1 MRRTSLRTATTV
13 AWILAYAASLVPA
26 RAADIGRIDE
36 SRALR
41 LLNAQS
47 CSRIVAE
54 HYAPPKN
61 LLAQAA
67 PSPSPSSSPA
77 ARPTPISF
85 QLPSTIPTPP
95 AVPTPTP
102 NPSTLAAPVYLVRGG
117 ATPPPIPRAGHG
129 LPTPQPIPTGVP
141 TLAPNQIAI
150 LADKVKG
157 NTNLGN
163 PGDATGNVHI
173 FFGQDE
179 LIGEH
184 AHYDGIR
191 TITVTGKPYIIN
203 HAHDSILNAKTI
215 VFDTIDQT
223 AKLIGGSGES
233 SEGVQHGL
241 VYFRSPDLHTDSKG
255 VGHGTKAFV
264 TTCDNPRA
272 GYHITGKTITYYPG
286 SKIVI
291 VDAILWLGA
300 AAVFF
305 LPRIVI
311 PLRQVINQTQRPSYF
326 PEVGYDQYEGAWVK
340 TQLGFGKN
348 RYYYGYYTLN
358 YYTKVGLGLGYN
370 GTFAKKNGR
379 RNGTLAFYEI
389 RDRRSQTSTYNLQ
402 ANETENFSQ
411 RLRANFGYSYQ
422 SAFGPLVNAPPST
435 SMQIAFAH
443 QGTHAQ
449 QNYSFSRSAVGS
461 QSSSDSLAFS
471 DSRQINAQ
479 VSNSFNYTQA
489 STQSSFSGTNS
500 SNVTGHVTNTTTF
513 NERSYNSTITFDRSY
528 TQQPSGDYKLPEI
541 QIRPN
546 RFFPHFLVPL
556 SAQFYIGQ
564 YSEPTNHFATQRA
577 DMSFVAGPALYNI
590 YGSTFSATVNVQQYA
605 YGTGD
610 LKAQIQQNLSLTSP
624 IGKHIVNAI
633 TYNES
638 NFNGPGSVPFQFLD
652 QFSPFNNKGAQDV
665 LRLFNGNVYT
675 LQLGFSTNFNAL
687 AQPVSYQF
695 TSQPSPRSYVQLGGS
710 FVPGIGQGFT
720 PTQVQFSTP
729 FGRGSSLQFSGLLDW
744 KNHARIED
752 KSIYYSHIIGN
763 CYELRVQY
771 LEPSRSVNVSID
783 LLAFPSQAASFGIG
797 QSGPILPTSFN
808 GISSL

>member
-1 MRRTSLRTATTV
+1 MRKSSLRTVTTV
-13 AWILAYAASLVPA
+13 AWIIAYAASLMPA

-36 SRALR
+36 TRALR

-47 CSRIVAE
+47 CAHIVAE
-54 HYAPPKN
+54 HEAPPRN
-61 LLAQAA
+61 LFAQAA
-67 PSPSPSSSPA
+67 ISPAPSASPA
-77 ARPTPISF
+77 ASPTPGLY

-95 AVPTPTP
+95 PVPTPTP
-102 NPSTLAAPVYLVRGG
+102 NPSSLGAPVYLFRGG
-117 ATPPPIPRAGHG
+117 ATPPPIPRAGHA
-129 LPTPQPIPTGVP
+129 LPTPEPVPTGAP

-150 LADKVKG
+150 LANKVSG
-157 NTNLGN
+157 NTSLGN

-173 FFGQDE
+173 FFGEDE
-179 LIGEH
+179 LVGEH

-203 HAHDSILNAKTI
+203 HAHDSILNAKKI
-215 VFDTIDQT
+215 IFDTIDQT
-223 AKLIGGSGES
+223 ARLIGGNGES

-241 VYFRSPDLHTDSKG
+241 LYFRAPDLHTDSKG
-255 VGHGTKAFV
+255 IGHGTKAFV

-286 SKIVI
+286 SKLVI
-291 VDAILWLGA
+291 TDAILWLGA

-311 PLRQVINQTQRPSYF
+311 PLRQVVNETQRPSYF
-326 PEVGYDQYEGAWVK
+326 PQVGYDQYEGAWIK

-348 RYYYGYYTLN
+348 QYYYGYYTLN

-370 GTFAKKNGR
+370 ATFAKRNGR
-379 RNGTLAFYEI
+379 RNGTVAFYEI

-402 ANETENFSQ
+402 AQENENFSKT
-411 RLRANFGYSYQ
+411 LKANFGYSYL

-435 SMQIAFAH
+435 SMQIGVAH
-443 QGTHAQ
+443 QGLRAQ
-449 QNYSFSRSAVGS
+449 QTYAFSRSAVGS
-461 QSSSDSLAFS
+461 QSSSNSILFT
-471 DSRQINAQ
+471 DSRQINSRI
-479 VSNSFNYTQA
+479 SNIFNYTQS
-489 STQSSFSGTNS
+489 STQSSFSGSSS
-500 SNVTGHVTNTTTF
+500 SNVTGEVKNITTV
-513 NERSYNSTITFDRSY
+513 NEPSYNSTITFDRSY
-528 TQQPSGDYKLPEI
+528 TQQPYGDYKLPEI
-541 QIRPN
+541 QIRPS

-556 SAQFYIGQ
+556 SAQFIVGE
-564 YSEPTNHFATQRA
+564 YSEPTNQFATQRA
-577 DMSFVAGPALYNI
+577 DMSFAAGPALYNI
-590 YGSTFSATVNVQQYA
+590 FGSTFQATVNVQQYA

-624 IGKHIVNAI
+624 IGKHIVNAL

-652 QFSPFNNKGAQDV
+652 QFSPINSKGAQDV
-665 LRLFNGNVYT
+665 LRIFNGNAYT
-675 LQLGFSTNFNAL
+675 LQLGFSSFFNAS
-687 AQPVSYQF
+687 AQPVSYQLI
-695 TSQPSPRSYVQLGGS
+695 SQPSARSYVQLGGS
-710 FVPGIGQGFT
+710 FIPGGGQGFM

-729 FGRGSSLQFSGLLDW
+729 FGRDSSLQFSGVLDW

-771 LEPSRSVNVSID
+771 LEPSRSVNISID

-808 GISSL
+808 AL